1 MYVYES
7 IRVYFPFSLL
17 INRVIAVNFVN
28 IGSRTANKICK
39 ILDSFQSDTI
49 VARDVT

>member
-17 INRVIAVNFVN
+17 INRVIAVNFSSELGGGGGVYSH
-28 IGSRTANKICK
+28 IRVMPDRFLLKST
-39 ILDSFQSDTI
+39 
-49 VARDVT
+49 